1 MNIQEQYDERATNAD
16 EVVRDLFGDNGE
28 NLGRDCKNTLLS
40 SVNFFRC

>member
-1 MNIQEQYDERATNAD
+1 MNIQEQYEARATKAD

-28 NLGRDCKNTLLS
+28 NLGRDCKNTFLS